1 MGFSIGIVGLPNVGK
16 STLFNAVTN
25 AGAEASNYPFCTID
39 PNVGIVEVPDER
51 LAVLAEMHQ
60 TAKIIPTAIEMVDI
74 AGLVK
79 GAAQGEGL
87 GNKFLA
93 NIRETDAI
101 AHVVRCFDDP
111 NIVHVSGSVDPKR
124 DIEIINLEL
133 AYADMTVAEKRLQ
146 ASEKKARAGKEE
158 DKKDLALSKKIYE
171 QLSKGLPVRTMGL
184 TDEEKE
190 LKKDI
195 QFLTEKPM
203 LYVANISEAQIA
215 TAATDPWVN
224 EVRAI
229 AQAEGAEVVVI
240 STKLE
245 SELVQLDPAEYAA
258 LLQEYGLAESGID
271 RLARA
276 AYQLLNLITYLT
288 SGEKETRAW
297 TIKVGTKAPQ
307 AAAVIHTDFEKSFIK
322 AEVINYE
329 QLKSLKGLQ
338 EAREKG
344 LVRQEGKAYV
354 MQDGD
359 VVLFKLNN

>member
-25 AGAEASNYPFCTID
+25 SGAEASNYPFCTID
-39 PNVGIVEVPDER
+39 PNVGIVQVPDER

-111 NIVHVSGSVDPKR
+111 NIVHVSGSVDPQR

-146 ASEKKARAGKEE
+146 ASEKKARAGKPE
-158 DKKDLALSKKIYE
+158 DKKDLELSKRLYE
-171 QLSKGLPVRTMGL
+171 QLTKGQPIRLLEL

-190 LKKDI
+190 LKKEI

-215 TAATDPWVN
+215 TADTDPWVN
-224 EVRAI
+224 AVREI
-229 AQAEGAEVVVI
+229 AKAEGAEVVVI

-245 SELVQLDPAEYAA
+245 SELVQLGADEYAA
-258 LLQEYGLAESGID
+258 LLSAYGLTESGID

-276 AYQLLNLITYLT
+276 AYKLLNLITYLT

-307 AAAVIHTDFEKSFIK
+307 AAAVIHTDFEKTFIK
-322 AEVINYE
+322 AEIINYE
-329 QLKSLKGLQ
+329 QLKNLKGLQ

-344 LVRQEGKAYV
+344 LVRQEGKEYI

>member
-16 STLFNAVTN
+16 STLFNAITN

-51 LAVLAEMHQ
+51 LAVLAKMHNS
-60 TAKIIPTAIEMVDI
+60 AKVVPTAIEMVDI

-93 NIRETDAI
+93 NIREVDAI

-133 AYADMTVAEKRLQ
+133 IYADLQTAEKRLDAAQ
-146 ASEKKARAGKEE
+146 KKAKSGKAE
-158 DKKDLALSKKIYE
+158 DKKEAALFQRLQECLAAG
-171 QLSKGLPVRTMGL
+171 QPVRGL
-184 TDEEKE
+184 EFSDEEKE
-190 LKKDI
+190 LKKSV
-195 QFLTEKPM
+195 QFLSDKPV
-203 LYVANISEAQIA
+203 LYVANI
-215 TAATDPWVN
+215 
-224 EVRAI
+224 
-229 AQAEGAEVVVI
+229 AEGQIKTAETDVYVRTVREIAAAENAEVVVI

-245 SELVQLDPAEYAA
+245 SELAE
-258 LLQEYGLAESGID
+258 LPLQERKELLHEYSLPESGIE
-271 RLARA
+271 RLARQ
-276 AYQLLNLITYLT
+276 AYKLLGLITYLT
-288 SGEKETRAW
+288 SGEKETKAW
-297 TIKVGTKAPQ
+297 TLKRGSKAPQ
-307 AAAVIHTDFEKSFIK
+307 AAGVIHTDFEKGFIK
-322 AEVINYE
+322 AEIINYA
-329 QLKSLKGLQ
+329 QLKNLASLH

-344 LVRQEGKAYV
+344 LVLQEGKEYV

-359 VVLFKLNN
+359 VALFKFNN